1 VPTVTEPLL
10 LAPRRVA
17 KVWAGRGLGP
27 GIGEAWDLST
37 HPSGTA
43 TVASGAHRG
52 RPLDEL
58 VAEALDD
65 FGGPLELLAK
75 RLDCAQPL
83 SVQVH
88 PQDHDPKTEAWVV
101 LRADPGAGVWHG
113 VAEPTD
119 TATLRAAALDGT
131 LPDRLRFVPL
141 EVGQAVFVPAGTLHA
156 IGGGLVLF
164 ELQQAS
170 DVTFRLYDWGRPDR
184 GLHLDEGLACART
197 EPAPPVGPPPPPSD
211 DPVALVACEHFAV
224 DRLGAARAEL
234 DPAGSWRALHV
245 VAGAARV
252 GDLTARAGATVLVPR
267 SVGPVPVDPEPG
279 FTGLRYG
286 PA

>member
-1 VPTVTEPLL
+1 MPAVTEPLL
-10 LAPRRVA
+10 LAPHRVA

-37 HPSGTA
+37 HPAGTA
-43 TVASGAHRG
+43 TVASGAQRG
-52 RPLDEL
+52 RPLDEV
-58 VAEALDD
+58 VAEAPDD
-65 FGGPLELLAK
+65 FGGRVDLLAK
-75 RLDCAQPL
+75 RLDCAEPL

-88 PQDHDPKTEAWVV
+88 PTEHDPKTEAWVV

-119 TATLRAAALDGT
+119 AATLRAAALDGT
-131 LPDRLRFVPL
+131 LPERLRFVPL
-141 EVGQAVFVPAGTLHA
+141 VAGQAVFVPAGTIHA

-170 DVTFRLYDWGRPDR
+170 DVTYRLFDWGRPDR

-197 EPAPPVGPPPPPSD
+197 EPAPPVAPPPPPSD
-211 DPVALVACEHFAV
+211 HPVRLVECEHFAI
-224 DRLGAARAEL
+224 DRLGAARADL
-234 DPAGSWRALHV
+234 DPDGSWRALHV
-245 VAGAARV
+245 VAGRARV
-252 GDLTARAGATVLVPR
+252 GDVVAHAGATVLVAR
-267 SVGPVPVDPEPG
+267 SVGRVGVEPDPG
-279 FTGLRYG
+279 FVGLRYG